1 MDDGNTL
8 STTALILTTA
18 LSGLGGALIGVL
30 GGWFIQNRVH
40 DRTTRAALDAVLVEM
55 ILNSTCLEMA
65 ASKEQMTLDSAK
77 TLMWNRYGPELVH
90 VLRPEHLRVLQT
102 QQSGIDQMNQ
112 AYSAIGKGITA
123 SKEIVDAVKVTLLS
137 WAFGTD
143 FLRRRISSDRRL
155 RPWKGAWWRRFLD
168 RRDVE
173 QKIDSLLKEVDRL
186 VATKL
191 TQLGYEVDDNQLKSG
206 GVRVDLSDYMAK
218 KEPTQ

>member
-65 ASKEQMTLDSAK
+65 VSNEQMTQDSAK

-90 VLRPEHLRVLQT
+90 VLRPEHLRVLQI
-102 QQSGIDQMNQ
+102 QQSEIDQVNQ
-112 AYSAIGKGITA
+112 AYSAIGKGFTA

-137 WAFGTD
+137 WAFRAD
-143 FLRRRISSDRRL
+143 FLTKRISSDRRL
-155 RPWKGAWWRRFLD
+155 RPWKSAWWRRFLD
-168 RRDVE
+168 RREVALR
-173 QKIDSLLKEVDRL
+173 IDSLLKEVDRH

-191 TQLGYEVDDNQLKSG
+191 TQLGYEVDDEAQLKSG
-206 GVRVDLSDYMAK
+206 GVRADLSEYIDK
-218 KEPTQ
+218 KDN